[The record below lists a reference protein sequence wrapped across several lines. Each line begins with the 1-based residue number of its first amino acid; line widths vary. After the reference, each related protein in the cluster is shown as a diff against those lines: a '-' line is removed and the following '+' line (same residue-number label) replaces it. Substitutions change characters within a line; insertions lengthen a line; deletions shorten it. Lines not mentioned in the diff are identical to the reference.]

1 MLYMLIITYF
11 FFFSVKEE
19 QYENAAMLAE
29 KYCDFAS
36 LIQICEL
43 TNNKSRL
50 DNYMERFANQDF
62 AGFLFSW

>member
-1 MLYMLIITYF
+1 
-11 FFFSVKEE
+11 
-19 QYENAAMLAE
+19 MLAE

-50 DNYMERFANQDF
+50 DGYIKKFAAQDF
-62 AGFLFSW
+62 VGFLFSW

>member
-1 MLYMLIITYF
+1 M
-11 FFFSVKEE
+11 KEE

-43 TNNKSRL
+43 TNNKKRL
-50 DNYMERFANQDF
+50 DNYMERFASQDF
-62 AGFLFSW
+62 AGFLFAW